1 MRGRLVLED
10 GFVLEGEAFGG
21 EGLGVGEVVFNTGMT
36 GYQEVL
42 TDPSYCGQI
51 VTMTYPLVGNYGI
64 NEEDYESL
72 RPHVR
77 GFLVR
82 EWCEYPSHWRSTRTL
97 SQYLRE
103 HRIIGLAG
111 VDTRA
116 LTRHLRRAGTMR
128 GALTTLDL
136 PAESLVAAAR
146 SWEPRGLVAEVT
158 AEAPYR
164 VLPRPAA
171 AAECSPAPDAGECSP
186 APDAGEGRTGPAAGA
201 GPVVAGGE
209 GGPHVVVVDYGVK
222 QNILRSLLNLGCRVT
237 VVPAR
242 YGADEILALKPQGVL
257 LSNGPGDPAA
267 VPGAPETVRRLLG
280 RVPVF
285 GICLG
290 HQILG
295 LALGART
302 FKLKFGHR
310 GVNHPVR
317 DLETGRAYI
326 TTQNHGYAIDAASVE
341 GTGLRVTHVNLN
353 DDTVEGVAH
362 GELAAFSVQ
371 YHPEACPGPEDSYHL
386 FSRFLAL
393 MGYPARCLV
402 GEAGPLVREPAA
414 AGGGIPYQATQA
426 QPVRTGPGA
435 AGGGR

>member
-10 GFVLEGEAFGG
+10 GFLLEGEAFGG
-21 EGLGVGEVVFNTGMT
+21 EGLSVGEVVFNTGMT

-82 EWCEYPSHWRSTRTL
+82 EWCEFPSHWRSTRTL

-136 PAESLVAAAR
+136 PVESLLAAAR
-146 SWEPRGLVAEVT
+146 GWEPRGLVAEVST
-158 AEAPYR
+158 EEPYR
-164 VLPRPAA
+164 VLPRPETATGAPAA
-171 AAECSPAPDAGECSP
+171 AGRGAETGRAP
-186 APDAGEGRTGPAAGA
+186 
-201 GPVVAGGE
+201 GGE
-209 GGPHVVVVDYGVK
+209 EAGPHVVVVDYGVK
-222 QNILRSLLNLGCRVT
+222 QNILRSLVNLGCRVT

-242 YGADEILALKPQGVL
+242 YEADDILALEPRGVL

-326 TTQNHGYAIDAASVE
+326 TTQNHGYALDPDSVP
-341 GTGLRVTHVNLN
+341 GTGLRITHVNLN
-353 DDTVEGVAH
+353 DGTVEGVAH
-362 GELAAFSVQ
+362 ADLPAFSVQ
-371 YHPEACPGPEDSYHL
+371 YHPEACPGPEDSYYL

-393 MGYPARCLV
+393 MGHPAHCLRR
-402 GEAGPLVREPAA
+402 EAGPPAREPAA
-414 AGGGIPYQATQA
+414 AAGSPSAAAAGK
-426 QPVRTGPGA
+426 PVGVEP
-435 AGGGR
+435 AGGGS